1 MYQGSRRKAVV
12 EGAIPAKGN
21 AFGEAGGFGLG
32 DSRGQ
37 QDASGARD
45 LGELYPRFRDPSKQP
60 AIAPAP
66 AGGHPAGHPPL
77 TKAAAQGRAEAR
89 APKLS
94 APARNIAAMLTTEH
108 AAEDDEVAAGQRL
121 AARFVRR
128 PEDETRAPSGK
139 SVAPYIAAAAFVLL
153 AAGGAAAY
161 FVMSEGT
168 SAQAGT
174 GYVAAS
180 FAAPNE
186 AGSGVYPGQAT
197 LGMMPQKP
205 GGAQGAGSE
214 SWAEAVE
221 TFRALAGSAGAGAP
235 QEKADEPKLEQLAT
249 GFNTTTT
256 SEK

>member
-1 MYQGSRRKAVV
+1 MDQGIRTKAVV

-21 AFGEAGGFGLG
+21 AFGEASGFGPG
-32 DSRGQ
+32 DPRGQ
-37 QDASGARD
+37 KQDASGVRG
-45 LGELYPRFRDPSKQP
+45 LGELYPRFRDPNKQQP
-60 AIAPAP
+60 IASAPA
-66 AGGHPAGHPPL
+66 
-77 TKAAAQGRAEAR
+77 AARSAVQGRAEAS

-94 APARNIAAMLTTEH
+94 APAQSIAAMLNSEH

-128 PEDETRAPSGK
+128 PEEEERAPSGR
-139 SVAPYIAAAAFVLL
+139 SVAPYLVAGAFVLL

-161 FVMSEGT
+161 FLMPEGA

-180 FAAPNE
+180 FAAHYE
-186 AGSGVYPGQAT
+186 SGSGTQQAAPGM
-197 LGMMPQKP
+197 LPQRP

-221 TFRALAGSAGAGAP
+221 TFRALANSGAAAP
-235 QEKADEPKLEQLAT
+235 QEKLDEPKLEQLAT
-249 GFNTTTT
+249 TGFNTTTT
-256 SEK
+256 GEK

>member
-1 MYQGSRRKAVV
+1 MDQGTRTKAVV

-32 DSRGQ
+32 DTRGQ
-37 QDASGARD
+37 KQDASGARD
-45 LGELYPRFRDPSKQP
+45 LGELYPRFRDPNKQQP
-60 AIAPAP
+60 IASAP
-66 AGGHPAGHPPL
+66 AGGHPAL
-77 TKAAAQGRAEAR
+77 ARSAVQGRAEAP

-94 APARNIAAMLTTEH
+94 APARNIAAMLNSER

-139 SVAPYIAAAAFVLL
+139 SVAPYLVAGAFVLL

-161 FVMSEGT
+161 FLMPEST
-168 SAQAGT
+168 SAQAGA

-180 FAAPNE
+180 FAAHYE
-186 AGSGVYPGQAT
+186 SGPGTHPGQAA
-197 LGMMPQKP
+197 LGMLPQKP
-205 GGAQGAGSE
+205 GDAQGAGSE

-221 TFRALAGSAGAGAP
+221 TFRALAGSGAAAP
-235 QEKADEPKLEQLAT
+235 QEKMVEPKLEQLAT

-256 SEK
+256 GEK

>member
-1 MYQGSRRKAVV
+1 V

-32 DSRGQ
+32 DTRGQ
-37 QDASGARD
+37 KQDASGARG
-45 LGELYPRFRDPSKQP
+45 LGELYPRFRDPDKQQP
-60 AIAPAP
+60 IAPAP
-66 AGGHPAGHPPL
+66 AAGHPAL
-77 TKAAAQGRAEAR
+77 TKPAVQGRAEAR

-94 APARNIAAMLTTEH
+94 VPARTIAAMLTSEH

-128 PEDETRAPSGK
+128 PEHEKGVPSGK
-139 SVAPYIAAAAFVLL
+139 SVAPYIAAGAFVLL

-161 FVMSEGT
+161 FLMPDGA
-168 SAQAGT
+168 SAQGGT

-180 FAAPNE
+180 LAASHE
-186 AGSGVYPGQAT
+186 AGSGAHPGQAA
-197 LGMMPQKP
+197 LGMLTQKS
-205 GGAQGAGSE
+205 GGSE

-221 TFRALAGSAGAGAP
+221 TFRALANSGAAAP
-235 QEKADEPKLEQLAT
+235 REKMDEPKLEQLAT

>member
-32 DSRGQ
+32 DSHGQ

-45 LGELYPRFRDPSKQP
+45 LGELYPRFRDPNKQP
-60 AIAPAP
+60 LIAPAP
-66 AGGHPAGHPPL
+66 AGGHPAGHPAL
-77 TKAAAQGRAEAR
+77 TKPAVQGRAEAR

-139 SVAPYIAAAAFVLL
+139 SVAPYIAAGAFVLL

-161 FVMSEGT
+161 FLISEGT

-180 FAAPNE
+180 FAASYE
-186 AGSGVYPGQAT
+186 AGSGAHPGQTAP
-197 LGMMPQKP
+197 GMLQKP

-214 SWAEAVE
+214 SWAEAME
-221 TFRALAGSAGAGAP
+221 TFRALASSGAAAP
-235 QEKADEPKLEQLAT
+235 QEKMDEPKLEQLAT
-249 GFNTTTT
+249 TGFSTTTT
-256 SEK
+256 GEK